1 MPKKGENIYKR
12 KDNRWEARYIKG
24 YSPEG
29 KIRFGYC
36 YAKTYK
42 EAKEKLLEAKSKGTV
57 TNIPVNVSKMNFS
70 DWCEE
75 WLTVNSKK
83 LKRSTLI
90 KYRDL
95 EIHTEKIQKFKWNT
109 FLASVIIMLAMLVGT
124 LGFSVATSA
133 LTSQT
138 YSSLI
143 TEGDNLTDS
152 VDDSS
157 ENTKKAEEKYIEA
170 ITKIDPAN
178 IDGYSK
184 LLDLYM
190 KDKVLRIQE
199 YSSFLSLITSLD
211 ENGSKDESR
220 YINDLVYNFANDLFF
235 SYENKYGSE
244 GVGISYAT
252 KWYKKIADSPVA
264 DGKIKSLASDM
275 YIISDN
281 YYNIGKLDGANDPL
295 PYTEYWE
302 KLHNL
307 LDADMVSEGNI
318 LIALKTY
325 QFIASQVHNHLP
337 EWRTYNISYADY
349 LAVFDSIQQKTD
361 DIVKTNIYEVNKA
374 ELQPLVDNIQEII
387 QFARKEVQGGG
398 K

>member
-1 MPKKGENIYKR
+1 M
-12 KDNRWEARYIKG
+12 
-24 YSPEG
+24 
-29 KIRFGYC
+29 
-36 YAKTYK
+36 
-42 EAKEKLLEAKSKGTV
+42 
-57 TNIPVNVSKMNFS
+57 
-70 DWCEE
+70 
-75 WLTVNSKK
+75 
-83 LKRSTLI
+83 
-90 KYRDL
+90 
-95 EIHTEKIQKFKWNT
+95 
-109 FLASVIIMLAMLVGT
+109 
-124 LGFSVATSA
+124 
-133 LTSQT
+133 
-138 YSSLI
+138 
-143 TEGDNLTDS
+143 
-152 VDDSS
+152 
-157 ENTKKAEEKYIEA
+157 
-170 ITKIDPAN
+170 
-178 IDGYSK
+178 
-184 LLDLYM
+184 
-190 KDKVLRIQE
+190 
-199 YSSFLSLITSLD
+199 
-211 ENGSKDESR
+211 
-220 YINDLVYNFANDLFF
+220 FF

-337 EWRTYNISYADY
+337 EWRTYNISDADY